1 MPVTHSFVGVQYH
14 TRSQTYPRR
23 VCDRH
28 TFTVWRETGTGL
40 QVSIEMTPGV
50 AVELPDMI
58 DEADTPEQWRE
69 TLVHA
74 NRKGMV

>member
-1 MPVTHSFVGVQYH
+1 MAVTHSFVGVQYH

-28 TFTVWRETGTGL
+28 TFTVWRATGTGL
-40 QVSIEMTPGV
+40 QVSIEMKPGV

-69 TLVHA
+69 ALVHA

>member
-1 MPVTHSFVGVQYH
+1 
-14 TRSQTYPRR
+14 
-23 VCDRH
+23 
-28 TFTVWRETGTGL
+28 VWRAAGTGL
-40 QVSIEMTPGV
+40 QVSIEMKPGV

-69 TLVHA
+69 TLIHA

>member
-14 TRSQTYPRR
+14 IRSQTHPRR
-23 VCDRH
+23 VCDRY
-28 TFTVWRETGTGL
+28 TYTVWRATGTGL
-40 QVSIEMTPGV
+40 QISIEMKPGV

-69 TLVHA
+69 TLTYA

>member
-1 MPVTHSFVGVQYH
+1 MSVTHTFVGVQYH
-14 TRSQTYPRR
+14 IRSINHPRR

-28 TFTVWRETGTGL
+28 TFTVWRSIGTGV
-40 QVSIEMTPGV
+40 QVSIEMKPGV

-69 TLVHA
+69 SLVHA